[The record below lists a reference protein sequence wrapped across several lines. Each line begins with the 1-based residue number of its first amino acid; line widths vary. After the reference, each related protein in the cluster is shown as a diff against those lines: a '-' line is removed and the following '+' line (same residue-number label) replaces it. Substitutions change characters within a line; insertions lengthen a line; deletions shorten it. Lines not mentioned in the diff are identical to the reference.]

1 MLLQDSTALSLPSV
15 LKDIFVGSTS
25 QSGKNAVAKIQSI
38 IDIKRM
44 NFVQFVLGCY
54 TENDQSASNSIL
66 VHCKKGDIIIRD
78 LGYFAIQVFEKIM
91 QAGAHFLS
99 RLKYGVKIFDENGE
113 EILLKQLFKERK
125 SIDRWV
131 YIGVK
136 NKLRVRLVMVPLPKV
151 QAAEKIRKAK
161 LNKDKRC
168 NYGEN
173 YYKWISYSIYITS
186 VDSNIWTTKDVCEA
200 YKVRWQI
207 EIIFKSWKSGFNLEA
222 SIHSGFT
229 NEYRVRVY
237 IYLMLVFVC
246 LFTKNI
252 YCIYKDKLENRMDI
266 QISIVKLTAYLY
278 RKFFELFEMS
288 DRQIETEI
296 IKLCCYE
303 KRNDRKNITQLYQNK
318 NP

>member
-1 MLLQDSTALSLPSV
+1 M
-15 LKDIFVGSTS
+15 
-25 QSGKNAVAKIQSI
+25 
-38 IDIKRM
+38 
-44 NFVQFVLGCY
+44 
-54 TENDQSASNSIL
+54 